1 MCDRNPC
8 RDGGIVVHFADRRID
23 VGALIFG
30 AILLVVGAYYLLE
43 KTFGIAMPE
52 INWDQVWPILV
63 IALGASVVL
72 RAVVSRPGP
81 DRP

>member
-1 MCDRNPC
+1 M
-8 RDGGIVVHFADRRID
+8 HFADRRID
-23 VGALIFG
+23 VGALVFG

-43 KTFGIAMPE
+43 NTFGFNMPD

-72 RAVVSRPGP
+72 RAVVARQGS

>member
-1 MCDRNPC
+1 MHLA
-8 RDGGIVVHFADRRID
+8 GRRID
-23 VGALIFG
+23 VGALVFG

-43 KTFGIAMPE
+43 NTFGIAMPD

-72 RAVVSRPGP
+72 RAVFARQGP
-81 DRP
+81 DQP

>member
-1 MCDRNPC
+1 MH
-8 RDGGIVVHFADRRID
+8 IADHRID
-23 VGALIFG
+23 LGALIFG

-43 KTFGIAMPE
+43 NTFGIAMPE
-52 INWDQVWPILV
+52 INWDQVWPIIV
-63 IALGASVVL
+63 IVLGASVVI

>member
-1 MCDRNPC
+1 
-8 RDGGIVVHFADRRID
+8 VHLADRRID
-23 VGALIFG
+23 VGALVFG

-43 KTFGIAMPE
+43 NTFGFNLPE

-63 IALGASVVL
+63 IVLGASVVL
-72 RAVVSRPGP
+72 RAVASRQGP

>member
-1 MCDRNPC
+1 M
-8 RDGGIVVHFADRRID
+8 HLADRRID

-30 AILLVVGAYYLLE
+30 AVLLLVGGYYLLE
-43 KTFGIAMPE
+43 NTFGIALPQ
-52 INWDQVWPILV
+52 INWDQVWPLLI

-72 RAVVSRPGP
+72 RSIASRSGQ

>member
-1 MCDRNPC
+1 MHR
-8 RDGGIVVHFADRRID
+8 ADRRID

-43 KTFGIAMPE
+43 NTFGINMPE

-72 RAVVSRPGP
+72 RAVVSRQGP